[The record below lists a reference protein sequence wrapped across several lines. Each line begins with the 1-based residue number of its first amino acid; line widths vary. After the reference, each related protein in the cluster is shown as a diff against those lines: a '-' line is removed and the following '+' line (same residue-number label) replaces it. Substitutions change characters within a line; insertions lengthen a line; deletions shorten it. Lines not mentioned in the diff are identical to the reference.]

1 MRKLHT
7 TCFVLALA
15 ACTRTDEPAPTTAP
29 APTTPTTIGAPGSQ
43 NLAPLAGIAV
53 RMHEESAQR
62 PHVKVTAETLFD
74 ALAAR
79 GISFASKKQ
88 VLAATAQASYCALGV
103 TRESVAIAVCEYV
116 DQDAARAGKQLLDTR
131 YAKLVPDAVRSVNGN
146 TLVTIANG
154 TGHPAVR
161 DQVLETFKSL

>member
-1 MRKLHT
+1 MRTLHT

-15 ACTRTDEPAPTTAP
+15 ACSRTEQPAPTPPP
-29 APTTPTTIGAPGSQ
+29 ASAPTTIGAPGSQ

-53 RMHEESAQR
+53 RMNEESAQR
-62 PHVKVTAETLFD
+62 PPVKVTAEAVFD

-79 GISFASKKQ
+79 GISLTSKKQ
-88 VLAATAQASYCALGV
+88 VLAATALASYCALGV
-103 TRESVAIAVCEYV
+103 TAESIAIAVCEYAS
-116 DQDAARAGKQLLDTR
+116 QAAARAGKQLLDTR
-131 YAKLVPDAVRSVNGN
+131 YTKLVPDAVRSLNGS
-146 TLVTIANG
+146 TLVTVANG